1 MVKSALNL
9 CKKQVKSRL
18 RVGYGCGRIR
28 ADAGLLGCVKIVLR
42 IGGAGTGAAAGA
54 TTEAI

>member
-28 ADAGLLGCVKIVLR
+28 ADVGLLGCVKIVLR
-42 IGGAGTGAAAGA
+42 IGGAA
-54 TTEAI
+54 T